1 MCIQCSCYL
10 GVSPNEKNKKK
21 NTLRAQL
28 ICVLRMMDSMSLNY
42 LTKDAFENA
51 IKRIKINKIL
61 NNATDIGTSDI
72 RHPIQY
78 G

>member
-51 IKRIKINKIL
+51 NKIL
-61 NNATDIGTSDI
+61 NNATDIGTSNI